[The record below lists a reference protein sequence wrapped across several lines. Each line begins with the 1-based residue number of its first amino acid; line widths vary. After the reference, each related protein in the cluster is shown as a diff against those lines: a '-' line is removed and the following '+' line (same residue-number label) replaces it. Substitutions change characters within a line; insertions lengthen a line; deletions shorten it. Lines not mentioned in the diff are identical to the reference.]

1 MGNEAS
7 KDNSRL
13 GVCAMAFT
21 TTNIEYAEFAII
33 AGKLKALTDPNI
45 CDRGEFDDAVKEVE
59 KFEESDTELFSRLFV
74 MFDNTGEGQIPVRDY
89 LAGVGGCLCSGTVQE
104 KLTYAMQLFTLD
116 AKEATA
122 GTLDRADIK
131 KVLNSINLVT
141 SYFGDPVVS
150 PADIDKCV
158 YDTFQKNEEPSS
170 PMKIQDAVPHIAN
183 HEITEAFVAGRGSV
197 KFGR

>member
-1 MGNEAS
+1 MGNDPS

-21 TTNIEYAEFAII
+21 TTNIEFAEFSLI
-33 AGKLKALTDPNI
+33 AEKLKALTDPNV
-45 CDRGEFDDAVKEVE
+45 CDRGEFDDAVKSVE
-59 KFEESDTELFSRLFV
+59 KFEESDIELFSRLFV
-74 MFDNTGEGQIPVRDY
+74 MFDNTVEGTIPVKDY

-104 KLTYAMQLFTLD
+104 KLTVAMKLYNLENT
-116 AKEATA
+116 

-158 YDTFQKNEEPSS
+158 YDTFQKNEEPSA
-170 PMKIQDAVPHIAN
+170 PMKIEDAVPHVSN
-183 HEITEAFVAGRGSV
+183 HEITEAFIAGRGAV